1 MIQIVDFNELEWHD
15 AIIHSVII
23 DKMGDFTRDQIKIN
37 IEWPENDYDE
47 EGPLPME
54 DSKDYNRE
62 RHYNSVVFDNVVEM
76 RLDIACHA
84 SNDETIMWAEYEE
97 VTRITKNP
105 EFEYEFM
112 IYISGAGKYIVEYTN
127 TKKYQYTFNTAST
140 NGLITIIAEGFHL
153 EEFDTH
159 TISSC
164 EKQAL
169 I

>member
-23 DKMGDFTRDQIKIN
+23 ARDQIKIN

-62 RHYNSVVFDNVVEM
+62 RHYNSVVFDNVEEM
-76 RLDIACHA
+76 RLDIACNV
-84 SNDETIMWAEYEE
+84 SNDETIMWAEHEE

-105 EFEYEFM
+105 EFEYEFEV
-112 IYISGAGKYIVEYTN
+112 YISGAAKYIVEYTN

-159 TISSC
+159 AISSC